1 MSQQDQED
9 LLGFEESID
18 NAKAALMRVY
28 DRAESRDDG
37 RRMSMAL
44 RVRDLLLDGNRV
56 MRQIVQQE

>member
-1 MSQQDQED
+1 
-9 LLGFEESID
+9 
-18 NAKAALMRVY
+18 MRVY

-37 RRMSMAL
+37 LRMSMAL